1 MSQPSERDV
10 LEALRPIQDPDF
22 KRSIVDLGFVKNLR
36 IDAGKVSFAIEL
48 TTPACPVK
56 ERFQEEARAAVGKLA
71 VASGKGGV
79 GKSTLAVN
87 LALALAETGA
97 KVGLLDCDVYGPSI
111 PLMLHISGRP
121 QVTPDKK
128 IHPLQSYGLKL
139 MSIGFLAGEN
149 APVIWRGP
157 MVHGIIRQFLSDVK
171 WGELDYLVLDL
182 PPGTGDAA
190 LTICQT
196 APLAG
201 AVIVTTPQEVALID
215 ARKGLQMFQRVNVPV
230 LGIVENMSY
239 FICDGCEKRHTLFGE
254 GARSGG
260 GGARHRRARARA
272 AAARRGG
279 GRRRGQAD
287 HHFRAGLAG
296 RARDPRDRGAHRAQA
311 VDAQRRGAAGARHQ
325 HRVGEH
331 ALMKVVR
338 WDESAT
344 AFSPEK
350 MKKVGL
356 FETEHFFLD
365 LYCLEPG
372 QSQKPHA
379 HEGCHKVYLVVEGRG
394 KVRVGGEERALASGE
409 AAMAGSGEVHGIE
422 NDSDA
427 RLVVLTFM
435 SPPPGKHS

>member
-1 MSQPSERDV
+1 MSQLTERDV
-10 LEALRPIQDPDF
+10 LDALRPIQDPDF

-36 IDAGKVSFAIEL
+36 IDGGKVSFAIEL

-56 ERFQEEARAAVGKLA
+56 ERFEGEARAAVEKLAGVTSVDVTMTAQTRGSTHASKPEGLEGVKNVLA

-79 GKSTLAVN
+79 GKSTVAVN
-87 LALALAETGA
+87 LALALAESGA

-128 IHPLQSYGLKL
+128 IHPLMSYGLKL

-230 LGIVENMSY
+230 LGIVENMSW
-239 FICDGCEKRHTLFGE
+239 FECDGCGKRHTLFG
-254 GARSGG
+254 SGG
-260 GGARHRRARARA
+260 AERA
-272 AAARRGG
+272 ARELGTDVLGHVPLQPDVVTAGDEGRPTVIAAPDSAVAREIK
-279 GRRRGQAD
+279 AV
-287 HHFRAGLAG
+287 AGLV
-296 RARDPRDRGAHRAQA
+296 ARKLSMLNAEAPP
-311 VDAQRRGAAGARHQ
+311 V
-325 HRVGEH
+325 VG
-331 ALMKVVR
+331 
-338 WDESAT
+338 T
-344 AFSPEK
+344 N
-350 MKKVGL
+350 
-356 FETEHFFLD
+356 
-365 LYCLEPG
+365 LEWVNTP
-372 QSQKPHA
+372 
-379 HEGCHKVYLVVEGRG
+379 
-394 KVRVGGEERALASGE
+394 
-409 AAMAGSGEVHGIE
+409 
-422 NDSDA
+422 
-427 RLVVLTFM
+427 
-435 SPPPGKHS
+435 